1 MNGTLYFGDAP
12 EVAWKDLTHVDY
24 SDTANPKPPH
34 YQIYTGLKS
43 SQFFT
48 CFVFFWTVQI
58 FCIWLH
64 NFLTSNLFKKWSWF
78 DQLMMS
84 FQSVITPAPSE
95 DWAVGP
101 GTITD
106 HVQRLKT
113 VKREVIGTIKINSIF
128 HLLNVLPLVYL
139 GKPDYKLSL
148 LRVQKVPYLCHCN
161 LQIVFFLFS
170 FIQFSGLKSSV
181 CI

>member
-1 MNGTLYFGDAP
+1 MNLQILFQISSKRNKHDFLNGTLYFGDAP
-12 EVAWKDLTHVDY
+12 EVAWKDISHVDY

-43 SQFFT
+43 SQFFI

-64 NFLTSNLFKKWSWF
+64 NFLTSNSFKTLSWF
-78 DQLMMS
+78 DQLMTS

-95 DWAVGP
+95 DWAFSP

-113 VKREVIGTIKINSIF
+113 VKREVIGTIKINAIF
-128 HLLNVLPLVYL
+128 NLLNVLPLVYL
-139 GKPDYKLSL
+139 GKHNFINEVLST
-148 LRVQKVPYLCHCN
+148 
-161 LQIVFFLFS
+161 
-170 FIQFSGLKSSV
+170 
-181 CI
+181 

>member
-1 MNGTLYFGDAP
+1 MVKNVLINWQTLFQKYDFLNGTLYFGDAP
-12 EVAWKDLTHVDY
+12 EVAWKDISHVDY
-24 SDTANPKPPH
+24 SDTANLKPPH

-43 SQFFT
+43 SQFFL

-64 NFLTSNLFKKWSWF
+64 NFLTSNLFKKLSCF

-95 DWAVGP
+95 DWAFSP

-113 VKREVIGTIKINSIF
+113 VKREVIGTIKINAIF
-128 HLLNVLPLVYL
+128 NLLNVLPLVYL
-139 GKPDYKLSL
+139 GKHNFINEVLST
-148 LRVQKVPYLCHCN
+148 
-161 LQIVFFLFS
+161 
-170 FIQFSGLKSSV
+170 
-181 CI
+181 

>member
-1 MNGTLYFGDAP
+1 MVKNVLINWQTPLFQKYDFLNGTLYFGDAP
-12 EVAWKDLTHVDY
+12 EVAWTEISHVDY
-24 SDTANPKPPH
+24 SNEDNPKPPH

-43 SQFFT
+43 SQFFI

-128 HLLNVLPLVYL
+128 NLLNVLPLVYL
-139 GKPDYKLSL
+139 GKHDFINEVLNTIL
-148 LRVQKVPYLCHCN
+148 VQL
-161 LQIVFFLFS
+161 
-170 FIQFSGLKSSV
+170 
-181 CI
+181 